1 MSRIDRRT
9 FLASSAMVAA
19 ASALPI
25 GSISAQESMRTRA
38 IPGTDEHL
46 PVIGLGAPAPFNDWP
61 PEGKELPIALINAMM
76 EHGGRLM
83 DTRPFFRPDPPIVG
97 QLLQEL
103 NLQNELFLTTKI
115 PVHGKEEGKAHLER
129 AVANL
134 GKDPVDLVMVHNF
147 RDMHW
152 HWPTIKEFKE
162 AGKSR
167 YIGVSL
173 GRPGDSPYNNYA
185 TFHALESF
193 MKKENPDFIMVP
205 YSIHH
210 PETAERILPLAAD
223 IGTAVIIIEAFK
235 THDDGGLF
243 GLVAGKELPEWAA
256 EFDCESWA
264 QYSLKYITS
273 HPAITAVVTET
284 SKVKHVIDNM
294 RGGYGRL
301 PDEPM
306 RKKMEEHLLS
316 L

>member
-1 MSRIDRRT
+1 M
-9 FLASSAMVAA
+9 AAA

-25 GSISAQESMRTRA
+25 GQLMAQEGMRTRA
-38 IPGTDEHL
+38 IPGTDERL
-46 PVIGLGAPAPFNDWP
+46 SVIGLGAPAPFNDLP
-61 PEGKELPIALINAMM
+61 PEGKELPIALIKAMM
-76 EHGGRLM
+76 ENGGTVM

-97 QLLQEL
+97 PLLQEL

-134 GKDPVDLVMVHNF
+134 GKDPMDLVMVHNF

-152 HWPTIKEFKE
+152 HWPTIKDYKE
-162 AGKSR
+162 AGKTR

-210 PETAERILPLAAD
+210 PETAERILPLAMD
-223 IGTAVIIIEAFK
+223 MGTAVIIIEAFK

-243 GLVAGKELPEWAA
+243 GLVSGKELPEWAA

-264 QYSLKYITS
+264 QFSLKYIIS
-273 HPAITAVVTET
+273 HPAITSVVTET
-284 SKVKHVIDNM
+284 SKVRHVVDNM
-294 RGGYGRL
+294 LGGHGRL
-301 PDEPM
+301 PDAAM
-306 RKKMEEHLLS
+306 RKKMAEHLLS